1 MTYQTIYDYLQRPSQ
16 NVYYN
21 QWRPG
26 LDSNIKVEDDN
37 GDKIN
42 TISELI
48 SLLWANHRYYLNNDI
63 DYSLFNDRTYIS
75 IPLFFFSYLYVSWF
89 LNSMWNFEL
98 CMMWCHLN
106 YAIFCDNIHFV
117 SIYENEKRIFFL
129 FLELLERDI

>member
-26 LDSNIKVEDDN
+26 LDSNIKVEYDN

-42 TISELI
+42 TISELL

-63 DYSLFNDRTYIS
+63 DYSLYNDITYIS
-75 IPLFFFSYLYVSWF
+75 IPLFFF
-89 LNSMWNFEL
+89 
-98 CMMWCHLN
+98 
-106 YAIFCDNIHFV
+106 FV
-117 SIYENEKRIFFL
+117 FICILILK
-129 FLELLERDI
+129 